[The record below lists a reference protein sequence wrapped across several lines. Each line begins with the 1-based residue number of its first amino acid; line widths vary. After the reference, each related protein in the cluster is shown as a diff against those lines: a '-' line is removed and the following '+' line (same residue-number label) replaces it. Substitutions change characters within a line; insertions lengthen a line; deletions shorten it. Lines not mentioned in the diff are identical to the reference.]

1 MEIVYPVYL
10 LGNKKPETT
19 EKVTYYISS
28 LESENGDI
36 HKIRIVDDK
45 TLPQQSLALR
55 RLALKAQDTKLYKIN
70 KTIFFLG
77 DLIKLSTS
85 NTWFIDSVGKVF
97 KYVKTARAKL
107 DFYKIIQ
114 IINIPTGGTV
124 VEVVGMSTRFK
135 TLYAPNFNETATYAG
150 ILTLNKGPI
159 LYGLYDQKYDS
170 TWRLI

>member
-10 LGNKKPETT
+10 LGNKKPETS
-19 EKVTYYISS
+19 EGVTYYLTS

-36 HKIRIVDDK
+36 HKLKIVDDK
-45 TLPQQSLALR
+45 TLPQETLALR
-55 RLALKAQDTKLYKIN
+55 RLALKANKVNLHKISA
-70 KTIFFLG
+70 TIFFLG
-77 DLIKLSTS
+77 DLIKLSNT

-97 KYVKTARAKL
+97 NYVKTSRAKL

-114 IINIPTGGTV
+114 ILNIASGGTV
-124 VEVVGMSTRFK
+124 VEVEGMSTRFK
-135 TLYAPNFNETATYAG
+135 TLYAPNFNETAKYAG
-150 ILTLNKGPI
+150 ILTFNKSPI